1 MPVINFVTPCIFD
14 HGAVT
19 KLGRTMGSLKIT
31 RPFVVTDPGIKQV
44 GLLDKVIENI
54 PSDYEVFAETQANPT
69 EAQVTEVTAQYKASG
84 CDGIIALGGGSSM
97 DLAKAVGLMASHEGS
112 LEQYGATVGGGKLIR
127 KIPPL
132 IAIPT
137 TAGTGS
143 EVSVGAVV
151 IQNNGIK
158 QTFASPFLVPATAI
172 CDPELTLGLPAGLTA
187 ATGMDAV
194 THCIEAVLAPAVNP
208 PAEGIGLE
216 GLGRAVGDGWLKKAV
231 QDGSDK
237 DARWNM
243 MMASLE
249 GALAFVKGLGAVHAL
264 SHAAGR
270 LSELRLHHG
279 TLNAIFLPH
288 VLRVNEGSAPAKYHR
303 LRQMMNLAEGADL
316 GDAIEELNDAIG
328 IPKKLSDIGLT
339 MEHGSGI
346 VEYAMKDLAHYGN
359 PRPLEQAEYE
369 KIYETAL

>member
-158 QTFASPFLVPATAI
+158 QTFKY
-172 CDPELTLGLPAGLTA
+172 
-187 ATGMDAV
+187 
-194 THCIEAVLAPAVNP
+194 CIYFTYLY
-208 PAEGIGLE
+208 
-216 GLGRAVGDGWLKKAV
+216 
-231 QDGSDK
+231 
-237 DARWNM
+237 
-243 MMASLE
+243 
-249 GALAFVKGLGAVHAL
+249 L
-264 SHAAGR
+264 STTR
-270 LSELRLHHG
+270 
-279 TLNAIFLPH
+279 
-288 VLRVNEGSAPAKYHR
+288 
-303 LRQMMNLAEGADL
+303 
-316 GDAIEELNDAIG
+316 
-328 IPKKLSDIGLT
+328 
-339 MEHGSGI
+339 
-346 VEYAMKDLAHYGN
+346 
-359 PRPLEQAEYE
+359 
-369 KIYETAL
+369 

>member
-19 KLGRTMGSLKIT
+19 KLGKSLAGLKISK
-31 RPFVVTDPGIKQV
+31 PFVVTDPGIKQV
-44 GLLDKVIENI
+44 GLLDKVLENI
-54 PSDYEVFAETQANPT
+54 PGDHEIFAETEPNPT
-69 EAQVTEVTAQYKASG
+69 EKQVMEVTAQYKQSG
-84 CDGIIALGGGSSM
+84 CDGIVALGGGSSM

-112 LEQYGATVGGGKLIR
+112 LEQYGATVGGGKLIG
-127 KIPPL
+127 KVPPL

-151 IQNNGIK
+151 IQSNGLK
-158 QTFASPFLVPATAI
+158 QTFASPHLVPATAI
-172 CDPELTLGLPAGLTA
+172 CDPELTLGLPPHLTA

-216 GLGRAVGDGWLKKAV
+216 GLGRAVGDGWLIKAV

-243 MMASLE
+243 MMASFE

-270 LSELRLHHG
+270 MHELKLHHG

-288 VLRVNEGSAPAKYHR
+288 VLRVNESATPAKYHR
-303 LRQMMNLAEGADL
+303 LRQMMNLAEGADI
-316 GDAIEELNDAIG
+316 GDAIQKLNQTIG
-328 IPKKLSDIGLT
+328 IPEKLSDIGVS
-339 MEHGSGI
+339 MDHGSS
-346 VEYAMKDLAHYGN
+346 VVQYAMKDLAHYGN
-359 PRPLEQAEYE
+359 PRPLEQSEYE
-369 KIYETAL
+369 ALFEAAL

>member
-14 HGAVT
+14 QGAIS
-19 KLGRTMGSLKIT
+19 KLSQSMASLNIS
-31 RPFVVTDPGIKQV
+31 RAFVVTDPGIKQV
-44 GLLDKVIENI
+44 GILDKVLENI
-54 PSDYEVFAETQANPT
+54 STEHEVFAGTEPNPT
-69 EAQVTEVTAQYKASG
+69 ETQVKEVTALYKDSG

-97 DLAKAVGLMASHEGS
+97 DLAKAVGLMATHDGE
-112 LEQYGATVGGGKLIR
+112 LATYGATVGGGK
-127 KIPPL
+127 KIGKVPPL

-151 IQNNGIK
+151 ILESGLK
-158 QTFASPFLVPATAI
+158 QTFASPKLVPATAI
-172 CDPELTLGLPAGLTA
+172 CDPELTLGLPPMLTA

-194 THCIEAVLAPAVNP
+194 THCIEAVLAPTINP
-208 PAEGIGLE
+208 PAEGIGLD

-231 QDGSDK
+231 QDGSDP
-237 DARWNM
+237 DARWHM

-249 GALAFVKGLGAVHAL
+249 GALAFVKGLGGVHAL

-270 LSELRLHHG
+270 MHELKLHHG

-288 VLRVNEGSAPAKYHR
+288 LMRANAGADDKKYHR
-303 LRQMMNLAEGADL
+303 LRQMMNLPDGADM
-316 GDAIEELNDAIG
+316 GDAIQKLNDDIG
-328 IPKKLSDIGLT
+328 IPARLSDIGVT
-339 MEHGSGI
+339 ADHGASV

-359 PRPLEQAEYE
+359 VKPLTQADYE
-369 KIYETAL
+369 KIFEAAL

>member
-14 HGAVT
+14 HGAIT
-19 KLGRTMGSLKIT
+19 KLGRTMAGLKIT

-44 GLLDKVIENI
+44 GLLDKVIAQI
-54 PSDYEVFAETQANPT
+54 PGEYEVFAETEPNPT
-69 EAQVTEVTAQYKASG
+69 ERQVMDVTAQYKDSG
-84 CDGIIALGGGSSM
+84 CDGIVALGGGSSM
-97 DLAKAVGLMASHEGS
+97 DLAKAVGLMASHEGP
-112 LEQYGATVGGGKLIR
+112 LEQYGATVGGGKLI
-127 KIPPL
+127 KTIPPL

-151 IQNNGIK
+151 IQENGLK
-158 QTFASPFLVPATAI
+158 QTFASPKLVPATAI

-194 THCIEAVLAPAVNP
+194 THCIEAVLSPQVNP

-216 GLGRAVGDGWLKKAV
+216 GLGRAVGDGWLIKAV
-231 QDGSDK
+231 KDGSDK

-264 SHAAGR
+264 SHASGR
-270 LSELRLHHG
+270 MHELKLHHG

-288 VLRVNEGSAPAKYHR
+288 VLRVNEGAAPNKYHR
-303 LRQMMNLAEGADL
+303 LRQMMNLKEGADL
-316 GDAIEELNDAIG
+316 GDAIQELNETIG
-328 IPKKLSDIGLT
+328 IPTKLSDIGMS
-339 MEHGSGI
+339 MEHGDSV

-359 PRPLEQAEYE
+359 PRPLEREEYE
-369 KIYETAL
+369 KLFEAAL

>member
-14 HGAVT
+14 HGAIA
-19 KLGRTMGSLKIT
+19 KLGKTLAGLKIT

-44 GLLDKVIENI
+44 GLLDKVIAQI
-54 PSDYEVFAETQANPT
+54 PSEYEVFAETEPNPT
-69 EAQVTEVTAQYKASG
+69 ERQVMDVTAQYKDSG
-84 CDGIIALGGGSSM
+84 CDGIVALGGGSSM
-97 DLAKAVGLMASHEGS
+97 DLAKAVGLMASHEGP
-112 LEQYGATVGGGKLIR
+112 LEQYGATVGGGKLI
-127 KIPPL
+127 KTIPPL

-151 IQNNGIK
+151 IQENGLK
-158 QTFASPFLVPATAI
+158 QTFASPKLVPATAI

-194 THCIEAVLAPAVNP
+194 THCIEAVLSPQVNP

-216 GLGRAVGDGWLKKAV
+216 GLGRAVGDGWLIKAV
-231 QDGSDK
+231 KDGSDK

-264 SHAAGR
+264 SHASGR
-270 LSELRLHHG
+270 MHELKLHHG

-288 VLRVNEGSAPAKYHR
+288 VLRVNEGAAPNKYHR
-303 LRQMMNLAEGADL
+303 LRQMMNLKEGADL
-316 GDAIEELNDAIG
+316 GDAIQELNEIIG
-328 IPKKLSDIGLT
+328 IPTKLSDIGMS
-339 MEHGSGI
+339 MEHGDSV

-359 PRPLEQAEYE
+359 PRPLEREEYE
-369 KIYETAL
+369 KLFEAAL

>member
-14 HGAVT
+14 HGAIA
-19 KLGRTMGSLKIT
+19 KLGKTLAGLKIT

-44 GLLDKVIENI
+44 GLLDKVIAQI
-54 PSDYEVFAETQANPT
+54 PGEYEVFAETEPNPT
-69 EAQVTEVTAQYKASG
+69 ERQVMDVTAQYKDSG
-84 CDGIIALGGGSSM
+84 CDGIVALGGGSSM
-97 DLAKAVGLMASHEGS
+97 DLAKAVGLMASHEGP
-112 LEQYGATVGGGKLIR
+112 LEQYGATVGGGKLI
-127 KIPPL
+127 KTIPPL

-151 IQNNGIK
+151 IQENGLK
-158 QTFASPFLVPATAI
+158 QTFASPKLVPATAI

-194 THCIEAVLAPAVNP
+194 THCIEAVLSPQVNP

-216 GLGRAVGDGWLKKAV
+216 GLGRAVGDGWLIKAV
-231 QDGSDK
+231 KDGSDK

-264 SHAAGR
+264 SHASGR
-270 LSELRLHHG
+270 MHELKLHHG

-288 VLRVNEGSAPAKYHR
+288 VLRVNEGAAPNKYHR
-303 LRQMMNLAEGADL
+303 LRQMMNLKEGADL
-316 GDAIEELNDAIG
+316 GDAIQELNETIG
-328 IPKKLSDIGLT
+328 IPTKLSDIGMS
-339 MEHGSGI
+339 MEHGDSV

-359 PRPLEQAEYE
+359 PRPLEREEYE
-369 KIYETAL
+369 KLFEAAL